1 MVDSFLA
8 VVLGFSTILLGLTA
22 LYFYRDANNKNKQ
35 SEFEEFSKKLNASNK
50 EEIDKTWKPY
60 KEQLQ
65 RDLDIL
71 KASIE
76 QQKAIAIKNSE
87 RFDSKIEDLLNA
99 TSGMQEDAQNLTKA
113 LKGDTKQQG
122 DWGEQILK
130 KALEDAG
137 LVEGLEYE
145 LQPSYKGKDGDQLRP
160 DAVIKLSDGRN
171 IIIDSKVSLTAYE
184 RYVRS
189 DNDDDKKNSLKEHI
203 NSIKNHVKQL
213 SDKGYADIEEIGS
226 PDFIFIFV
234 PIDSALSL
242 ALSHD
247 WNVQELANKN
257 KIAFMTPIHLISI
270 LKMTAYMWR
279 VDKQQ
284 KHAEEVANRAGLLLD
299 KYSNFSEAFS
309 NIAEK
314 LQDAMASYEI
324 AHNRL
329 TEGKGSL
336 HTQME
341 LLEEAGMKG
350 KKSISLITSASPVIW
365 ILFEERQVTP

>member
-1 MVDSFLA
+1 METFLIS
-8 VVLGFSTILLGLTA
+8 VLGVTSVMLGLVA
-22 LYFYRDANNKNKQ
+22 FYFFNESKKENKHA
-35 SEFEEFSKKLNASNK
+35 EFEEFSKKLNASNK

-71 KASIE
+71 KNSIE
-76 QQKAIAIKNSE
+76 QQKETAIKNSE
-87 RFDSKIEDLLNA
+87 RFNSKIEDLLNA
-99 TSGMQEDAQNLTKA
+99 TSGMQEDAQNLTRA

-130 KALEDAG
+130 RALEDAG
-137 LVEGLEYE
+137 LIENLEYE
-145 LQPSYKGKDGDQLRP
+145 LQPSYKGKDGNQLRP

-189 DNDDDKKNSLKEHI
+189 DNDEDMKDLLKEHI

-213 SDKGYADIEEIGS
+213 SEKGYSDIEELDS

-242 ALSHD
+242 ALSND
-247 WNVQELANKN
+247 WSVQELANEK

-284 KHAEEVANRAGLLLD
+284 KHAEKVADRAGLLLD

-314 LQDAMASYEI
+314 LEDAMESYDI
-324 AHNRL
+324 AHKRL
-329 TEGKGSL
+329 TDGKGSL

-350 KKSISLITSASPVIW
+350 KKSLTKPKSLD
-365 ILFEERQVTP
+365 

>member
-279 VDKQQ
+279 IDKQQ

-314 LQDAMASYEI
+314 LQDAMTSYEI

-350 KKSISLITSASPVIW
+350 KKSISKPKSLD
-365 ILFEERQVTP
+365 

>member
-203 NSIKNHVKQL
+203 NTIKNHVKQL

-314 LQDAMASYEI
+314 LQDAMTSYEI

-350 KKSISLITSASPVIW
+350 KKSISKPKSLD
-365 ILFEERQVTP
+365 

>member
-1 MVDSFLA
+1 
-8 VVLGFSTILLGLTA
+8 
-22 LYFYRDANNKNKQ
+22 
-35 SEFEEFSKKLNASNK
+35 
-50 EEIDKTWKPY
+50 
-60 KEQLQ
+60 
-65 RDLDIL
+65 
-71 KASIE
+71 
-76 QQKAIAIKNSE
+76 
-87 RFDSKIEDLLNA
+87 
-99 TSGMQEDAQNLTKA
+99 MQEDAQNLTRA

-130 KALEDAG
+130 RALEDAG
-137 LVEGLEYE
+137 LIESLEYE
-145 LQPSYKGKDGDQLRP
+145 LQPSYKGKDGNQLRP

-189 DNDDDKKNSLKEHI
+189 DNDEDMKDLLKEHI

-213 SDKGYADIEEIGS
+213 SEKGYSEIEELDS

-242 ALSHD
+242 ALSND
-247 WNVQELANKN
+247 WSVQELANEK

-309 NIAEK
+309 NIA
-314 LQDAMASYEI
+314 
-324 AHNRL
+324 
-329 TEGKGSL
+329 
-336 HTQME
+336 
-341 LLEEAGMKG
+341 
-350 KKSISLITSASPVIW
+350 
-365 ILFEERQVTP
+365 

>member
-1 MVDSFLA
+1 MNDTIFTIVLLFSSFALSLA
-8 VVLGFSTILLGLTA
+8 CVYLLWHV
-22 LYFYRDANNKNKQ
+22 FFNSDNKNKQ
-35 SEFEEFSKKLNASNK
+35 SEFEEFSKKLNDSNK
-50 EEIDKTWKPY
+50 EEIDKTWRPY

-71 KASIE
+71 KKSIE
-76 QQKAIAIKNSE
+76 QQKETAIKNSE
-87 RFDSKIEDLLNA
+87 RFNSKIEDLLNA

-130 KALEDAG
+130 RALEDAG
-137 LVEGLEYE
+137 LIESLEYE
-145 LQPSYKGKDGDQLRP
+145 LQPSYKGKDGNQLRP

-189 DNDDDKKNSLKEHI
+189 DNDEDMKNLLKEHI

-213 SDKGYADIEEIGS
+213 SEKGYSDIEELDS

-242 ALSHD
+242 ALSND
-247 WNVQELANKN
+247 WSVQELANEK

-314 LQDAMASYEI
+314 LEDAMNSYNI
-324 AHNRL
+324 AHKRL

-350 KKSISLITSASPVIW
+350 KKSLSKPKSL
-365 ILFEERQVTP
+365 E

>member
-35 SEFEEFSKKLNASNK
+35 SEFEEFSKKLNESNK

-71 KASIE
+71 KTSIE

-87 RFDSKIEDLLNA
+87 RFNAKIEDLLNA

-145 LQPSYKGKDGDQLRP
+145 LQPSYKSKDGSQLRP

-189 DNDDDKKNSLKEHI
+189 DNDDDKKNFLKEHI

-213 SDKGYADIEEIGS
+213 SDKGYADIETIES

-247 WNVQELANKN
+247 WSVQEFANEN

-314 LQDAMASYEI
+314 LQDAMTSYEI

-350 KKSISLITSASPVIW
+350 KKSISKPKSLD
-365 ILFEERQVTP
+365 